1 MARARTVFVCQ
12 QCGAQ
17 FAKWLGRCTECGTWE
32 SVVEEAAPSRASS
45 GGGFGGSRTSVV
57 VAGQRAARPVPLSS
71 VTPQSHA
78 RLPTGLDELDRV
90 LGGGIVPG
98 SVTLLGGDPGI
109 GKSTIGLQVLGELAR
124 RGLTA
129 LYVSGEES
137 PEQVK
142 LRADRLECNESVLIL
157 PETCVEDVLAHIEA
171 VKPGVVL
178 IDSIQTMHSREL
190 TSAAGSVGQVRECAA
205 ALVAQAKASGRPTI
219 IVGHVTKEGTIA
231 GPRVLEHVVDTV
243 LYFEGD
249 QGGGLRL
256 LRAVKNRFGP
266 TNEVGVF
273 EMGER
278 GLVDVANPSAVLLAE
293 RPRGAPGSAVLPTIE
308 GTRPLLVEVQAL
320 SARSALAMPRRTT
333 LGLDANRV
341 AVLTAIVDKRAGLK
355 LYEHDLFVSVAGG
368 IRVQEPAADLAIIA
382 AIGSSANDAP
392 LPEGLVLFGEVGLA
406 GEVRAVRHAET
417 RLREAAKLGFTRAI
431 VPGATASTVR
441 VPAGLRV
448 EGVAS
453 VQELW
458 QALFVGRRRRAA
470 AASGR
475 SAPDDAFRSA
485 PDDADDVYGD

>member
-1 MARARTVFVCQ
+1 MARARSVFVCQ

-17 FAKWLGRCTECGTWE
+17 FAKWLGRCSECGTWE
-32 SVVEEAAPSRASS
+32 SVVEEVAPARATSS
-45 GGGFGGSRTSVV
+45 GSSAGGGFGGARTSLAIGAV
-57 VAGQRAARPVPLSS
+57 RDARPVPLKS
-71 VTPQSHA
+71 VAPQSHA
-78 RLPTGLDELDRV
+78 RIKTGLAELDRV

-98 SVTLLGGDPGI
+98 SAILLGGDPGI
-109 GKSTIGLQVLGELAR
+109 GKSTIGLQVLAELAR
-124 RGLTA
+124 GGAAA

-142 LRADRLECNESVLIL
+142 LRAHRLECNESVLIL
-157 PETCVEDVLAHIEA
+157 PETCVEEVLGHVEE
-171 VKPGVVL
+171 VKPSILLV
-178 IDSIQTMHSREL
+178 DSIQTMHSREL

-205 ALVAQAKASGRPTI
+205 VLVSQAKTAGRPTI
-219 IVGHVTKEGTIA
+219 LIGHVTKEGTIA

-278 GLVDVANPSAVLLAE
+278 GLTDVANPSAVLLAE
-293 RPRGAPGSAVLPTIE
+293 RPQGAPGSAVLPAIE

-341 AVLTAIVDKRAGLK
+341 AVLTAIIDKRAGLR

-382 AIGSSANDAP
+382 AIGSSASDAS

-417 RLREAAKLGFTRAI
+417 RLREAHKLGFTRAV
-431 VPGATASTVR
+431 VPAATARQVR
-441 VPAGLRV
+441 APAGLAV

-453 VQELW
+453 VVDLW
-458 QALFVGRRRRAA
+458 QLLFAGRSRAA
-470 AASGR
+470 AAGR
-475 SAPDDAFRSA
+475 GGGPRDFDDA
-485 PDDADDVYGD
+485 